1 VVLDQSIAA
10 RLAQARGETVPAE
23 KNPVG
28 RPPKQARVDRDA
40 QSSAVRVDLGKVT
53 IPSSSTTSKSSRM
66 FDFSSLSS
74 PSSASALLQHIPEPL
89 RKRKTQPS
97 VSLKVIPD

>member
-1 VVLDQSIAA
+1 VKRGPGRPRGTGPKQIAA

-40 QSSAVRVDLGKVT
+40 QSSAVRVDLGKV
-53 IPSSSTTSKSSRM
+53 
-66 FDFSSLSS
+66 
-74 PSSASALLQHIPEPL
+74 
-89 RKRKTQPS
+89 
-97 VSLKVIPD
+97 VC